1 MEYNVPVPDS
11 LKAKGPKLG
20 RPRHSPE
27 VEKVETA
34 GAKVVL
40 DTKRR
45 RVRLRGTNYP
55 LPCTIA
61 GEGREYSITLQPNR
75 WTDVPEPIYQM
86 LKHKFGQTQE
96 REVPDWTGGE
106 NPQRVPR
113 MESPN
118 APIIEG
124 L

>member
-20 RPRHSPE
+20 RPRNAQDE
-27 VEKVETA
+27 RVAEKIE
-34 GAKVVL
+34 AKVVL

-45 RVRLRGTNYP
+45 RVRLRGSNYP
-55 LPCTIA
+55 LPCTTA
-61 GEGREYSITLQPNR
+61 CEGREYSITLQPNR

-86 LKHKFGQTQE
+86 LRHKFGQTQE